1 MPSRSRARS
10 ATRRLNALHATRP
23 ARRVKVQQD
32 LTEPEQGPPLAPDHI
47 PVRAER
53 KRQGRILRD
62 KFPRETHAQWKAG
75 RERTD
80 PIALLEASNV
90 GRLGSLVPIRH
101 ARMSV
106 DPFSFLRGSAVIMA
120 NDLATT
126 PTVGIKVQACGDAHL
141 ANFGMFA
148 TPERNLVFDLNDF
161 DETLPAPWEWDLKR
175 LVASVWVAGR
185 AHGDSE
191 SQCEAAVE
199 ACAREYRR
207 WMNTLS
213 HWSFL
218 DVWYARVDAEELRD
232 TLYKHEGASAE
243 KTLAQARRRTQLAT
257 LPKLTELREG
267 RRCIIDDPPLV
278 AHTRRDDAE
287 LLAEVL
293 QVMGDGYLSTLS
305 GERSTLVRR
314 YTMVDVAR
322 KVVGVG
328 SVGTRCYLALLLGAH
343 AEDPLFLQVKEA
355 NASVLEP
362 FAGKTAYANAGQRV
376 VEGQRFMQ
384 AACDIFL
391 GWCRVGGRDF
401 YVRQL
406 RDMKG
411 STDVERLSPRGLRQY
426 AALCGR
432 TLARAHAR
440 GGDAAVLRGYLGRSE
455 VFDRALSAFARA
467 YADQTER
474 DYGLFQKAIR
484 SGRLA
489 VEKE

>member
-1 MPSRSRARS
+1 MPPRSQARTTS
-10 ATRRLNALHATRP
+10 
-23 ARRVKVQQD
+23 RRVKVRHD
-32 LTEPEQGPPLAPDHI
+32 LTEPEAGPPLVPEHL

-53 KRQGRILRD
+53 KKLGRALRD
-62 KFPRETHAQWKAG
+62 KTPRESHAWWKASTD
-75 RERTD
+75 RPD
-80 PIALLEASNV
+80 PIALLEASNA

-101 ARMSV
+101 ARMNV
-106 DPFSFLRGSAVIMA
+106 NPFSFLRGSALIMA
-120 NDLATT
+120 SDLART

-185 AHGDSE
+185 TNGATE
-191 SQCEAAVE
+191 SQCETAVE

-213 HWSFL
+213 RWSFL

-232 TLYKHEGASAE
+232 TLYKHEGESAE
-243 KTLAQARRRTQLAT
+243 KSLAQARRRTQLAT

-278 AHTRRDDAE
+278 THTRRDDAE
-287 LLAEVL
+287 MLAEVL
-293 QVMGDGYLSTLS
+293 QVMGEGYLSTLP
-305 GERSTLVRR
+305 GERCTLVRR
-314 YTMVDVAR
+314 YKMVDVAR

-355 NASVLEP
+355 SASVLEP
-362 FAGKTAYANAGQRV
+362 FAGESAHPNAGQRV
-376 VEGQRFMQ
+376 VEGQRLMQ

-391 GWCRVGGRDF
+391 GWCQVGGRDF

-440 GGDAAVLRGYLGRSE
+440 GGDAAVLRGYLGRGG
-455 VFDRALSAFARA
+455 VFDRALCDFARA

-474 DYGLFQKAIR
+474 DFALFQKAVR
-484 SGRLA
+484 SGRLPLEEEPA
-489 VEKE
+489 